1 MDFSVRTFNCLKKHN
16 ILTVGDLLQISEADL
31 MQIRNFGKKSLTEVK
46 EKLGTMGLSI
56 LGATD
61 DDTAYADD
69 DDETA
74 AGDDDVD
81 DEPVAVG
88 TAEG

>member
-1 MDFSVRTFNCLKKHN
+1 
-16 ILTVGDLLQISEADL
+16 
-31 MQIRNFGKKSLTEVK
+31 
-46 EKLGTMGLSI
+46 MGLSI

-69 DDETA
+69 DEDSA
-74 AGDDDVD
+74 AGEDDVD

>member
-1 MDFSVRTFNCLKKHN
+1 
-16 ILTVGDLLQISEADL
+16 

-69 DDETA
+69 DDDSA
-74 AGDDDVD
+74 GGDDDSD
-81 DEPVAVG
+81 DEPVTVGAV
-88 TAEG
+88 EG